1 MERLW
6 QIAHQIGDLA
16 IVTTADRLMGITL
29 LPLGRLQEAQQC
41 SERVLQ
47 APISPEDRRRSV
59 YHHSEQPRDGP
70 GGVGVRAVAAR
81 LDGKGSLRIEASL
94 GELRGTDHQLS
105 VCPVLYY
112 GLCRIAPMTGDFA
125 TADRGIARL
134 IEVASR
140 LDALFWK
147 TVGRFL
153 QGKLMIERREF
164 ARGVAEVRGAF
175 DTCRQMGWRASYQEF
190 KGALAVGLT
199 GLSSS
204 TMRWTPS
211 RRGWRASV
219 SARRANGGMS
229 PSCYASRA
237 KCSSSNPRTAL
248 SRWPKIVLTKPASWH
263 ASWAL
268 CFGSCGSP
276 SA

>member
-1 MERLW
+1 MLACALW
-6 QIAHQIGDLA
+6 
-16 IVTTADRLMGITL
+16 
-29 LPLGRLQEAQQC
+29 LQGLTENALYE
-41 SERVLQ
+41 S
-47 APISPEDRRRSV
+47 
-59 YHHSEQPRDGP
+59 
-70 GGVGVRAVAAR
+70 
-81 LDGKGSLRIEASL
+81 EASL

-134 IEVASR
+134 IEVAYR

-190 KGALAVGLT
+190 KGALAVGLA
-199 GLSSS
+199 GLSQLDDALDAVQEGLEGFGQREEGE
-204 TMRWTPS
+204 RWYVPELL
-211 RRGWRASV
+211 RIKGEVLLQQPVDGSV
-219 SARRANGGMS
+219 SLAEDCFDQAGGLARELGALFWELRV
-229 PSCYASRA
+229 
-237 KCSSSNPRTAL
+237 AL
-248 SRWPKIVLTKPASWH
+248 SLARLRLTQGRNNEARQVLGPVYDRFTEG
-263 ASWAL
+263 
-268 CFGSCGSP
+268 FGTTDML
-276 SA
+276 SAKKLLKSLS